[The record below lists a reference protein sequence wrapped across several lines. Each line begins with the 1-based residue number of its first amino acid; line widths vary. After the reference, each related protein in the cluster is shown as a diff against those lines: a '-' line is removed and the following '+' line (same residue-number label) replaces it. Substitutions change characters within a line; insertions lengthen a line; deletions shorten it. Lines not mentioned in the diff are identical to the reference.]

1 MQVSDD
7 ELLKETKLNPS
18 TTEDLVNILSNM
30 SIQHNSLVN
39 NSFEESFNV
48 QFVDFYST
56 AFNLANVTIIIL
68 RNFNG
73 PPRATVNILPCQ
85 ILPDNGI
92 VYKKDHLDPEST
104 LKVTPFYRA
113 SPLIHVR
120 AREPGADTI
129 LVLQFHSTDVANYTC
144 AKWDS
149 NFNAG
154 AWVVND
160 CYYLGRHNGSEMC
173 QCQSMGMFSLFR
185 YGIKLIAG
193 DADDKIAIYVAA
205 TIFWL
210 ATFIIC
216 FRFYVILPKEKCS
229 KALSF
234 EFCRIENRILLQL
247 LIAWCLFLMFFV
259 IEPLTFGSSVACVIL
274 STLWQ
279 YFLFVSMAWVFI
291 LLVYHRRQLLDQL
304 IINPTSFL
312 IRISFFTW

>member
-1 MQVSDD
+1 VQVSDD

-18 TTEDLVNILSNM
+18 TTDDLVNILSNM
-30 SIQHNSLVN
+30 SIQHHSLLN

-56 AFNLANVTIIIL
+56 AINLPNVTIIIL

-73 PPRATVNILPCQ
+73 PPRAIVNILPGQ
-85 ILPDNGI
+85 ILPDDGI
-92 VYKKDHLDPEST
+92 LYRKDHSDPEFNLT
-104 LKVTPFYRA
+104 VTPFFRA
-113 SPLIHVR
+113 SQLIHVQ
-120 AREPGADTI
+120 AREHGADTI

-173 QCQSMGMFSLFR
+173 QCHSMGMFSLFR
-185 YGIKLIAG
+185 YGDILIPG
-193 DADDKIAIYVAA
+193 DSDDKIAIYVAA
-205 TIFWL
+205 AIFWL
-210 ATFIIC
+210 ATFLIC
-216 FRFYVILPKEKCS
+216 FRFYLILPKEKCS
-229 KALSF
+229 KSLSF

-247 LIAWCLFLMFFV
+247 LIAWCLFLMSYIV
-259 IEPLTFGSSVACVIL
+259 EPLTFGPSVACVIL
-274 STLWQ
+274 STFWQ

-291 LLVYHRRQLLDQL
+291 LLAYHRRQLLDQL
-304 IINPTSFL
+304 IINPTTFL
-312 IRISFFTW
+312 IKISFFTW